1 MPDVTAAIGNPH
13 DSGPHGAQ
21 YIAPDAHGRNFYAID
36 RQFQDLLSLY
46 MEPGLL
52 KQMTPHF
59 ERLGELAG
67 NRLDD
72 LAMTADKHP
81 PALQPRDRFGRDE
94 DWIDY
99 HPSYREMEK
108 IAFEEFGMHAMTHR
122 AGVLGMK
129 EAADPLVKYA
139 ITYLFVQA
147 EFGLMCPV
155 SVSDTSNFV
164 IKRFGSEAL
173 KKLLLDRLLS
183 QDPAT
188 MLKGT
193 QFMTEKAGGSDVGA
207 LETEAERIG
216 VGADGVERW
225 KLFGQKWFCS
235 HADADVAVLLARP
248 RGAAPGTRGLGMF
261 AMPRRLEDGSRNSYR
276 IVRLKDK
283 LGTRSMASGEI
294 IMDGAIAYLVG
305 DAGGGFKQMM
315 EQVNLSRLSHG
326 VRAASMMRRCL
337 NEAMVVAQNRRAFG
351 KVIGEYPL
359 LRRQLMK
366 IMLPTEQALSMYAF
380 SADAMGKANAGDQQ
394 AASLLR
400 ILTPVYKFRAC
411 RDNIP
416 VASHALEV
424 RGGLGYIEEWVT
436 ARLVRDAQI
445 GTLWEGTSNINALDV
460 VQRAVGKAGGHK
472 ALTAA
477 LKDKYERSDA
487 LPGQY
492 KGLLGATLDRVER
505 FVEAVAADPGA
516 GEALSPG
523 RRRALSRHDGGIAG
537 LGGRHARRQ
546 GRRCAPPLAVA
557 AGDRAS
563 AGAAGSV
570 VAERIAVGAGGDGPP
585 AAGQAGASRQGHGSG
600 RIGAM
605 TTALP
610 PQSWTVTSVLERSY
624 VLARDNF
631 AAFFTVAVIFGA
643 VSLVMNILSL
653 GLLAGLVGLVCSVA
667 TSICLTW
674 GTLQAIG
681 GRKPEWEPMLRQLQ
695 GPMFGRLL
703 LLGCIQYFVIAVSMI
718 VVIGPLFLIP
728 LWAVTIPVMM
738 IERTDIGGAFNRSM
752 DLTAGRRLPI
762 LGAFLLWLV
771 IFALGALVIILVFG
785 HGALGSLALW
795 IYGALA
801 GIVVH
806 TLPAIFYVLL
816 REEKEGISPA
826 QIAATAQ

>member
-1 MPDVTAAIGNPH
+1 MPDMTAALAPH
-13 DSGPHGAQ
+13 DAHH
-21 YIAPDAHGRNFYAID
+21 IAPDAHGRNFYAID

-46 MEPGLL
+46 MEPALL
-52 KQMTPHF
+52 RHMTPHF

-67 NRLDD
+67 NRLDE

-81 PALQPRDRFGRDE
+81 PVLQPRDRFGRDE

-122 AGVLGMK
+122 AGVLGMS
-129 EAADPLVKYA
+129 EPAHPLVKYG

-164 IKRFGSEAL
+164 IKRFGSDAL

-216 VGADGVERW
+216 PDDPEWRSDGVERW
-225 KLFGQKWFCS
+225 RLHGQKWFCS

-248 RGAAPGTRGLGMF
+248 RGAAPGTQGLGMF

-294 IMDGAIAYLVG
+294 VMDGAIAYLVG
-305 DAGGGFKQMM
+305 DVNRGFKQMM

-337 NEAMVVAQNRRAFG
+337 NEAMAAARGRRAFG
-351 KVIGEYPL
+351 RAIAEYPL

-380 SADAMGKANAGDQQ
+380 SSDAMGRANGGDRE
-394 AASLLR
+394 AADLLR

-416 VASHALEV
+416 VASHTLEV
-424 RGGLGYIEEWVT
+424 KGGLGYIEEWVT

-460 VQRAVGKAGGHK
+460 VQRAVGKVGGHRT
-472 ALTAA
+472 LTAA
-477 LKDKYERSDA
+477 LKDRYERSNE

-505 FVEAVAADPGA
+505 FVEAVAADP
-516 GEALSPG
+516 
-523 RRRALSRHDGGIAG
+523 
-537 LGGRHARRQ
+537 RQ
-546 GRRCAPPLAVA
+546 EKRCRLA
-557 AGDRAS
+557 AGALYH
-563 AGAAGSV
+563 AATAALLAWEGATL
-570 VAERIAVGAGGDGPP
+570 GARGGD
-585 AAGQAGASRQGHGSG
+585 
-600 RIGAM
+600 
-605 TTALP
+605 
-610 PQSWTVTSVLERSY
+610 
-624 VLARDNF
+624 AR
-631 AAFFTVAVIFGA
+631 
-643 VSLVMNILSL
+643 
-653 GLLAGLVGLVCSVA
+653 
-667 TSICLTW
+667 
-674 GTLQAIG
+674 
-681 GRKPEWEPMLRQLQ
+681 
-695 GPMFGRLL
+695 RLL
-703 LLGCIQYFVIAVSMI
+703 LSRLVIEHRLAPQD
-718 VVIGPLFLIP
+718 PLSLSESA
-728 LWAVTIPVMM
+728 WEQEA
-738 IERTDIGGAFNRSM
+738 M
-752 DLTAGRRLPI
+752 DL
-762 LGAFLLWLV
+762 LLQDEPVSL
-771 IFALGALVIILVFG
+771 AKATALVG
-785 HGALGSLALW
+785 
-795 IYGALA
+795 
-801 GIVVH
+801 
-806 TLPAIFYVLL
+806 
-816 REEKEGISPA
+816 
-826 QIAATAQ
+826 

>member
-1 MPDVTAAIGNPH
+1 MPDATTPIDA
-13 DSGPHGAQ
+13 DSGPHGAHH
-21 YIAPDAHGRNFYAID
+21 IAPDAHGRNFFAID
-36 RQFQDLLSLY
+36 RQFHDLLSLY
-46 MEPGLL
+46 MDPALL
-52 KQMTPHF
+52 RQMTPHF

-67 NRLDD
+67 NRLDE
-72 LAMTADKHP
+72 LAMVADKHP
-81 PALQPRDRFGRDE
+81 PMLQARDRFGRDE

-99 HPSYREMEK
+99 HPAYREMEK

-122 AGVLGMK
+122 AGVLGLA
-129 EAADPLVKYA
+129 EPAHPLVKYG

-173 KKLLLDRLLS
+173 KKKLLGRLLS

-216 VGADGVERW
+216 ADDPEWRPDGVERW
-225 KLFGQKWFCS
+225 RLHGQKWFCS

-261 AMPRRLEDGSRNSYR
+261 AMPRRLEDGRRNSYR

-305 DAGGGFKQMM
+305 DVSQGFKQMM

-337 NEAMVVAQNRRAFG
+337 NEAMVVARSRRAFG
-351 KVIGEYPL
+351 KAIGDYPL

-380 SADAMGKANAGDQQ
+380 SSDVMGRANKGDEE
-394 AASLLR
+394 AATLLR

-416 VASHALEV
+416 VASHTLEV

-460 VQRAVGKAGGHK
+460 VQRAVGKSGGHK
-472 ALTAA
+472 TLTAT
-477 LKDKYERSDA
+477 LKDKYERSKE

-505 FVEAVAADPGA
+505 FVEAVAADPA
-516 GEALSPG
+516 QEK
-523 RRRALSRHDGGIAG
+523 
-537 LGGRHARRQ
+537 
-546 GRRCAPPLAVA
+546 RCRLA
-557 AGDRAS
+557 AGALYH
-563 AGAAGSV
+563 AATAALLAWEGATL
-570 VAERIAVGAGGDGPP
+570 GARGGD
-585 AAGQAGASRQGHGSG
+585 
-600 RIGAM
+600 
-605 TTALP
+605 
-610 PQSWTVTSVLERSY
+610 
-624 VLARDNF
+624 AR
-631 AAFFTVAVIFGA
+631 
-643 VSLVMNILSL
+643 
-653 GLLAGLVGLVCSVA
+653 
-667 TSICLTW
+667 
-674 GTLQAIG
+674 
-681 GRKPEWEPMLRQLQ
+681 
-695 GPMFGRLL
+695 RLL
-703 LLGCIQYFVIAVSMI
+703 LS
-718 VVIGPLFLIP
+718 
-728 LWAVTIPVMM
+728 
-738 IERTDIGGAFNRSM
+738 R
-752 DLTAGRRLPI
+752 
-762 LGAFLLWLV
+762 LV
-771 IFALGALVIILVFG
+771 IEHRLAPQDPLSLSESSWEQEAIDLLLQDEPVPLSKATALVG
-785 HGALGSLALW
+785 
-795 IYGALA
+795 
-801 GIVVH
+801 
-806 TLPAIFYVLL
+806 
-816 REEKEGISPA
+816 
-826 QIAATAQ
+826 

>member
-1 MPDVTAAIGNPH
+1 MPDMTTAIAQQG
-13 DSGPHGAQ
+13 GAQ

-46 MEPGLL
+46 MEPALL
-52 KQMTPHF
+52 RQMTPHF

-81 PALQPRDRFGRDE
+81 PVLQPRDRFGRDE

-122 AGVLGMK
+122 AGVLGLS
-129 EAADPLVKYA
+129 EPAHPLVKYG

-164 IKRFGSEAL
+164 IKRFGSAAL

-183 QDPAT
+183 QDPAV

-216 VGADGVERW
+216 ANDPEWRPDGVERW
-225 KLFGQKWFCS
+225 KLYGQKWFCS

-248 RGAAPGTRGLGMF
+248 KGAAPGTQGLGMF

-283 LGTRSMASGEI
+283 LGTKSMASGEI
-294 IMDGAIAYLVG
+294 IMDGATAYLVG
-305 DAGGGFKQMM
+305 DAGRGFKQMM

-326 VRAASMMRRCL
+326 VRAAAMMRRCL
-337 NEAMVVAQNRRAFG
+337 NEAMVVAENRRAFG
-351 KVIGEYPL
+351 RAIGEYPL

-366 IMLPTEQALSMYAF
+366 IMVPTEQALSMYAF
-380 SADAMGKANAGDQQ
+380 SADAMGKANAGDEE
-394 AASLLR
+394 AANLLR

-472 ALTAA
+472 TLTAA
-477 LKDKYERSDA
+477 LKDRYERSDA

-505 FVEAVAADPGA
+505 FVEAVAADPKQ
-516 GEALSPG
+516 EK
-523 RRRALSRHDGGIAG
+523 
-537 LGGRHARRQ
+537 
-546 GRRCAPPLAVA
+546 RCRLA
-557 AGDRAS
+557 AGALYH
-563 AGAAGSV
+563 ATTAALLAWEGAAL
-570 VAERIAVGAGGDGPP
+570 GAKGGD
-585 AAGQAGASRQGHGSG
+585 
-600 RIGAM
+600 
-605 TTALP
+605 
-610 PQSWTVTSVLERSY
+610 
-624 VLARDNF
+624 AR
-631 AAFFTVAVIFGA
+631 
-643 VSLVMNILSL
+643 
-653 GLLAGLVGLVCSVA
+653 
-667 TSICLTW
+667 
-674 GTLQAIG
+674 
-681 GRKPEWEPMLRQLQ
+681 
-695 GPMFGRLL
+695 RLL
-703 LLGCIQYFVIAVSMI
+703 LSRLVIEHRLAPQD
-718 VVIGPLFLIP
+718 PLSLAETA
-728 LWAVTIPVMM
+728 WEQEA
-738 IERTDIGGAFNRSM
+738 M
-752 DLTAGRRLPI
+752 DL
-762 LGAFLLWLV
+762 LLQDKPVPL
-771 IFALGALVIILVFG
+771 AKASALVG
-785 HGALGSLALW
+785 
-795 IYGALA
+795 
-801 GIVVH
+801 
-806 TLPAIFYVLL
+806 
-816 REEKEGISPA
+816 
-826 QIAATAQ
+826 